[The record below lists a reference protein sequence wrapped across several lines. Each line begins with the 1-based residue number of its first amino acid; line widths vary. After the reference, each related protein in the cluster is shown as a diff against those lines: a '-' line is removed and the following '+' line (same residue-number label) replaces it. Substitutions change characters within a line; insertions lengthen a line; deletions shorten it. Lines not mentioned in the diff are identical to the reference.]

1 MVKDV
6 SGNPLYFL
14 PMIEDINER
23 KRMEDEI
30 KASLKEKETLLREIH
45 HRVKNN
51 MQIIN
56 SLLSL
61 QEGYIKD
68 KESIE
73 LFRDTQNRV
82 RSMAMVHEKLYQSKN
97 LARINFAEYIYSLI
111 SEILSSY
118 KVSPDI
124 IKIKKDVKNLFFGID
139 TAIPLALITNELII
153 NSLKHAFPN
162 GRKGEISISIQ
173 SYNGKIIL
181 VISDNGAG
189 IPLNIDFKNTDTLGL
204 QLVNNLTEQLDG
216 EIELER
222 NNGTTFR
229 ITFPQIEKTET

>member
-1 MVKDV
+1 
-6 SGNPLYFL
+6 
-14 PMIEDINER
+14 
-23 KRMEDEI
+23 
-30 KASLKEKETLLREIH
+30 
-45 HRVKNN
+45 
-51 MQIIN
+51 
-56 SLLSL
+56 LSL

-118 KVSPDI
+118 KVNPDI

-139 TAIPLALITNELII
+139 AAIPLALITNELII